1 MGGSLFLT
9 EVNGNK
15 LNPEILIYGTPKLAY
30 PYKDFESYE
39 LIVPICDKV
48 FFCKPKILLLFK
60 MPNLIDIMIANKWN
74 GMNVL
79 VYKYKDAD
87 GKVFL
92 RYFLKRQFLY
102 TNKYFIN
109 FISIVVNP
117 RARRS

>member
-48 FFCKPKILLLFK
+48 FFCKPKILLLFNII
-60 MPNLIDIMIANKWN
+60 PNSNIMIANKWN

-79 VYKYKDAD
+79 VYKYKNAE

-92 RYFLKRQFLY
+92 RYFLKRQFRY
-102 TNKYFIN
+102 TTK
-109 FISIVVNP
+109 
-117 RARRS
+117 